1 MASLLGWQLANGSWL
16 LRSARP
22 HQTAPPRRDPAALAS
37 HFPPAGTGG
46 SSGAW
51 SWLLTFI

>member
-16 LRSARP
+16 PRSAGP
-22 HQTAPPRRDPAALAS
+22 HQTAPPRRVPAALATD
-37 HFPPAGTGG
+37 FAPAGTGS